1 MSPLFERIIGVQLMS
16 VMGRVDM
23 DRAAGNDLDSSTS
36 WRVRARLVPHE
47 REAHMSDWMQ
57 HDYLVYEATGD
68 PVPAYTCFFTEHTCV
83 GHVRAEDPVAAAKVI
98 TGVTGRVGRYAVV
111 EVTVVD
117 LAAPDPHGYD
127 LVAHVADTPHRAQ

>member
-1 MSPLFERIIGVQLMS
+1 MS
-16 VMGRVDM
+16 VTGRVDM

-36 WRVRARLVPHE
+36 WRGRATLGPHE
-47 REAHMSDWMQ
+47 REANMSDWMQ
-57 HDYLVYEATGD
+57 HDYLVYEATGEA
-68 PVPAYTCFFTEHTCV
+68 VPAYTCFFTEHTCI

-98 TGVTGRVGRYAVV
+98 TGVTGRVGRYAVI

-127 LVAHVADTPHRAQ
+127 LVAHVADTPHRAR